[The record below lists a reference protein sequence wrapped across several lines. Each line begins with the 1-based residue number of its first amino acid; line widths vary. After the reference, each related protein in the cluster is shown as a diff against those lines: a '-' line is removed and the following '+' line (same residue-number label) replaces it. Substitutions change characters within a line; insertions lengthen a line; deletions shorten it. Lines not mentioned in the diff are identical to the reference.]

1 MEWRKSTIRPGPDRG
16 GCLAAGGWLASGFQ
30 CEHGR
35 PMSASPAQPSDG
47 TVRPPPLDTRYLV
60 ETPEGIDLVLHPAGL
75 VPRALAFAVDLMVRG
90 LILLLAFLLLGQ
102 FGELGMGL
110 ASLTFFLVTWWY
122 MVLFEVLNQGC
133 SPGKQLLGLQVVHD
147 DGTPVG
153 WAASLTRN
161 LLRVVDLL
169 PFGYSLGILSCLAH
183 PAFKRLGDLAAGT
196 LVVYRER
203 AQPRPSL
210 PEVAA
215 QPLPFALQADERCA
229 LLAFAERQAGLST
242 GRRRELAGILAGPL
256 QVPEAQA
263 EARLLGIARE
273 LVGPP

>member
-1 MEWRKSTIRPGPDRG
+1 
-16 GCLAAGGWLASGFQ
+16 
-30 CEHGR
+30 
-35 PMSASPAQPSDG
+35 MSASLAPPPAG
-47 TVRPPPLDTRYLV
+47 TARQLPLDTRYPV
-60 ETPEGIDLVLHPAGL
+60 ETPEGIDLALHPAGL
-75 VPRALAFAVDLMVRG
+75 VPRALAFAVDLAIRG
-90 LILLLAFLLLGQ
+90 LLLLLTFLALGQ

-110 ASLTFFLVTWWY
+110 TSLLVFLVTWWY
-122 MVLFEVLNQGC
+122 MVLFEVLNQGR
-133 SPGKQLLGLQVVHD
+133 SPGKQLLGLQVLHD

-183 PAFKRLGDLAAGT
+183 PTFKRLGDLAAGT

-203 AQPRPSL
+203 PSPHPAL

-215 QPLPFALQADERCA
+215 QPAPFALQADERRA
-229 LLAFAERQAGLST
+229 LLAFAERQSSLSA

-256 QVPEAQA
+256 QVPEEQA

-273 LVGPP
+273 LLGPT